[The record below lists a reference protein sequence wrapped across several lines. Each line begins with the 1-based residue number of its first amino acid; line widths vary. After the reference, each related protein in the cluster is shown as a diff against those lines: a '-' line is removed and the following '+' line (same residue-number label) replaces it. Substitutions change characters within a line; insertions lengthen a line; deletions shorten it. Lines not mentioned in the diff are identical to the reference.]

1 MKTCL
6 KCGVKKSLDS
16 FYSDIVRK
24 DKKSPYCKDCHRERK
39 RLAKLA
45 NPEKISAQK
54 HASYLRHIDTKK
66 RYDKLYH
73 VAHKEK
79 KNAQS
84 KVWKN
89 NNRDKYNQRCN
100 MLHRRHRE
108 NLEDEYIKTRLM
120 ENAIAMKRADIPQEL
135 IEIKRLTILIK
146 RHVKDENKTM

>member
-1 MKTCL
+1 MKACL

-16 FYSDIVRK
+16 FYSDVVRE

-54 HASYLRHIDTKK
+54 HASYLRHVDTKK

-89 NNRDKYNQRCN
+89 NNKDKYNQRCN

-108 NLEDEYIKTRLM
+108 NLEDEYIKTLLM
-120 ENAIAMKRADIPQEL
+120 GSAIAMKRGDIPQEL

-146 RHVKDENKTM
+146 RRVKDENKTM

>member
-84 KVWKN
+84 AIWKN
-89 NNRDKYNQRCN
+89 NNRDRYNQRCN
-100 MLHRRHRE
+100 MLHKRHRV
-108 NLEDEYIKTRLM
+108 NLEDEYIKTLLM
-120 ENAIAMKRADIPQEL
+120 ESAIVIKRDDIPQEL